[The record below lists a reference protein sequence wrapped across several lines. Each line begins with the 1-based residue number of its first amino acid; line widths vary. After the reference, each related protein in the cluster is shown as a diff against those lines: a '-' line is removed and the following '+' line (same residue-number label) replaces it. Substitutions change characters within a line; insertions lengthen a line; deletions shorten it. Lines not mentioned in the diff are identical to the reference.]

1 MNSPTF
7 DILCKALWLILLP
20 ASSQGHIFPRLAGTA
35 KMQGEAKL
43 CLSCRSRW
51 VFGYMNKSVGMG
63 IPDSCTHPN
72 NFLAMR
78 AVYPSSKEIEEDPE
92 CRGTVLVPQ

>member
-1 MNSPTF
+1 
-7 DILCKALWLILLP
+7 
-20 ASSQGHIFPRLAGTA
+20 
-35 KMQGEAKL
+35 MQGEAKL

-78 AVYPSSKEIEEDPE
+78 AVYPPAKEIKQT
-92 CRGTVLVPQ
+92 RSVVGLYWFHNSQTVYCHTHC